1 MPTRFFNKIN
11 FWVFD
16 LDNTLYHPK
25 LKIFDQIDQ
34 RMKSFISEKLNM
46 SKEEAFKI
54 QKKFYYKY
62 GTTLF
67 GLMKHYNV
75 KPQEFLDFVHNI
87 DLSRLKKCKNLFEK
101 INKLPGEKIIYTNGD
116 EKYASRVLNALGII
130 NLFEDILDIK
140 KCNYIPK
147 PSVEALINLLKKKKV
162 KYRNCVY
169 FEDLEKNLVN
179 AHKYGITTIH
189 ITNKNG
195 REISTKPFIDFRFN
209 SIIKALDVICKT
221 IN

>member
-147 PSVEALINLLKKKKV
+147 PSVEALINLLKKKKS
-162 KYRNCVY
+162 KIPELCL
-169 FEDLEKNLVN
+169 F
-179 AHKYGITTIH
+179 
-189 ITNKNG
+189 
-195 REISTKPFIDFRFN
+195 
-209 SIIKALDVICKT
+209 
-221 IN
+221 